1 MSKEWFLM
9 MKVEVNV
16 KMKMKETP
24 CNLEYVTVGSELNVT
39 QDSRNPFSCCW
50 KLGTNEDDIY

>member
-9 MKVEVNV
+9 MKVGVNV

-24 CNLEYVTVGSELNVT
+24 CNLEYVTVGSELT
-39 QDSRNPFSCCW
+39 CHSRNLFSCCW

>member
-9 MKVEVNV
+9 MKMEV

-24 CNLEYVTVGSELNVT
+24 WNLEYVTVGSELT
-39 QDSRNPFSCCW
+39 CHSRNPFSCCW
-50 KLGTNEDDIY
+50 KFGTNEDDIH